1 MTSANHI
8 TVGDMTS
15 LGNHS
20 YPYDD
25 TTQSATFYSDTSPI
39 ALTNTTLLDLVGN
52 ITTDDDIVNEQN
64 LAQVIGISIVVGFI
78 SIITMAGNL
87 LVIIAFKIDKQL
99 QTISNC
105 FLLSLA
111 VADFTI
117 GLVSMPL
124 YTVYL
129 LMGYWPLGPALC
141 DLWLSLDYTMS
152 NASVANLLIICFDR
166 YFSVTR
172 PLTYRAH
179 RTPKK
184 AGIMIGCAWAVSV
197 LLWTPWIISWPYI
210 EGKRT
215 VPDTECYIQFLTTNA
230 FLTIA
235 TALAAFYI
243 PVSVMTILYF
253 KIYKETEKRQ
263 KRIPMLQ
270 AYAKIS
276 MKNKRYRNCS
286 VSNMRP
292 SSISGNGD
300 LSMDEDEELREL
312 SLRRSKEVRG
322 RCSTLCCFNKI
333 LDRDYEPTDNS
344 STSDSPTSPSIKTP
358 RIKHAL
364 ESFDQED
371 DSFIRP
377 RRNNTEQSLKRN
389 SVDSNP
395 SVSLTKRPEIR
406 PDNNVIVSDPLLT
419 EDMTY
424 TILIKLPSEIEN
436 ASPKKPSIKLL
447 YTNSENANSTDNEV
461 AEDQKEE
468 LSNSDSEVA
477 QLYTSASRNKSN
489 QDINVY
495 DDDDYQTDD
504 ETTSVNK
511 RALNDS
517 SVPPRCG
524 TPALGR
530 RAKSAD
536 AAKAANEAHIAC
548 KVVNKMENQRVR
560 RKRQERRQE
569 RKAAKT
575 LSAILL
581 AFIITWTPY
590 NIFAVV
596 GSFCLT
602 CIHPTVYAFGKY
614 IMCFM
619 NLITLIFYATFF
631 TVSLFSTFCN
641 LILIRKT

>member
-1 MTSANHI
+1 MTAANHI
-8 TVGDMTS
+8 NLGDMTTF
-15 LGNHS
+15 GNHS
-20 YPYDD
+20 NHYDATTPSENFLNSETTPLD
-25 TTQSATFYSDTSPI
+25 TF
-39 ALTNTTLLDLVGN
+39 NTTLLDYVTN
-52 ITTDDDIVNEQN
+52 TTITVENTEQN
-64 LAQVIGISIVVGFI
+64 LAQVIGISIVVGLI

-152 NASVANLLIICFDR
+152 NASVANLIIICFDR

-184 AGIMIGCAWAVSV
+184 AGIMIGCAWVVSV

-230 FLTIA
+230 VLTIA

-276 MKNKRYRNCS
+276 MKHKRYRNCS
-286 VSNMRP
+286 LSNMRP

-300 LSMDEDEELREL
+300 ISMDEDEELREL
-312 SLRRSKEVRG
+312 SFRKPKEVRN
-322 RCSTLCCFNKI
+322 RWSMLCCCNKI

-344 STSDSPTSPSIKTP
+344 STSDSPTSASIKSP
-358 RIKHAL
+358 RIKHAPD
-364 ESFDQED
+364 SFDQEHH
-371 DSFIRP
+371 SFIRP

-389 SVDSNP
+389 SLDSNP
-395 SVSLTKRPEIR
+395 SVSLMKRPEIR
-406 PDNNVIVSDPLLT
+406 PNNNSIVTDPLLQ
-419 EDMTY
+419 EDLTY

-436 ASPKKPSIKLL
+436 STTPQKPSIKLL
-447 YTNSENANSTDNEV
+447 YSNSDSANSLDKQCADE
-461 AEDQKEE
+461 AMKDE

-477 QLYTSASRNKSN
+477 QIYKNTGSN
-489 QDINVY
+489 HISNPDIHGY
-495 DDDDYQTDD
+495 DDDDDQTDD
-504 ETTSVNK
+504 EITSDNKCSRMDTT
-511 RALNDS
+511 

-536 AAKAANEAHIAC
+536 AAKNATEAHIAC
-548 KVVNKMENQRVR
+548 RVVNKMENQRVR

-602 CIHPTVYAFGKY
+602 CIHPTVYAFGKLVFY
-614 IMCFM
+614 CSLVET
-619 NLITLIFYATFF
+619 NLQICITF
-631 TVSLFSTFCN
+631 
-641 LILIRKT
+641 

>member
-1 MTSANHI
+1 MTATGYQVGGESSPGHYGNLFENASQISSFISQI
-8 TVGDMTS
+8 T
-15 LGNHS
+15 S
-20 YPYDD
+20 YNTVTD
-25 TTQSATFYSDTSPI
+25 
-39 ALTNTTLLDLVGN
+39 NTTSWFDNVTN
-52 ITTDDDIVNEQN
+52 ATDAAETPYEPH
-64 LAQVIGISIVVGFI
+64 LAHVIGVSMVVGCI

-197 LLWTPWIISWPYI
+197 LLWTPWIFGWPYI

-230 FLTIA
+230 ALTIA

-276 MKNKRYRNCS
+276 LKNKRYRNS
-286 VSNMRP
+286 SLSNMRP
-292 SSISGNGD
+292 SSLSGNGD
-300 LSMDEDEELREL
+300 ISMDEDEELREL
-312 SLRRSKEVRG
+312 SFRKSRESRETRG
-322 RCSTLCCFNKI
+322 RCSALCCFNKI
-333 LDRDYEPTDNS
+333 LDRDYEQTDNS
-344 STSDSPTSPSIKTP
+344 STSDSPTSPSIKSP
-358 RIKHAL
+358 RMHHVG
-364 ESFDQED
+364 ESFDREEN
-371 DSFIRP
+371 DSFIKP
-377 RRNNTEQSLKRN
+377 HRNNTEQSLKRN
-389 SVDSNP
+389 SLDSNP
-395 SVSLTKRPEIR
+395 SVSLMKRPEVR
-406 PDNNVIVSDPLLT
+406 PNNNVIVNDPLLK

-424 TILIKLPSEIEN
+424 TILIKLPSEMEDT
-436 ASPKKPSIKLL
+436 SPKKPSIKLL
-447 YTNSENANSTDNEV
+447 YRNNSGSVNSTDNELV
-461 AEDQKEE
+461 DQKDE
-468 LSNSDSEVA
+468 LTNSDSEVA
-477 QLYTSASRNKSN
+477 QYNNTMKCKSN
-489 QDINVY
+489 QDIASTFG
-495 DDDDYQTDD
+495 DGESQSDD
-504 ETTSVNK
+504 ETNCENK
-511 RALNDS
+511 RIHCDS

-530 RAKSAD
+530 RAKSSD
-536 AAKAANEAHIAC
+536 AVKAANEAKIASN
-548 KVVNKMENQRVR
+548 VVNKIENQRVR
-560 RKRQERRQE
+560 RKRQERRQD

-590 NIFAVV
+590 NIFAVI

-602 CIHPTVYAFGKY
+602 CIHPTVYAFGR
-614 IMCFM
+614 C
-619 NLITLIFYATFF
+619 IFH
-631 TVSLFSTFCN
+631 L
-641 LILIRKT
+641 

>member
-1 MTSANHI
+1 MSQGDDYSFPYNFTTENQIFSNDTS
-8 TVGDMTS
+8 TLTS
-15 LGNHS
+15 LNTS
-20 YPYDD
+20 FYNNVTNYP
-25 TTQSATFYSDTSPI
+25 TATNVPDQPH
-39 ALTNTTLLDLVGN
+39 
-52 ITTDDDIVNEQN
+52 
-64 LAQVIGISIVVGFI
+64 LAQVIGVSIVVGFI

-129 LMGYWPLGPALC
+129 LMGHWPLGPALC

-197 LLWTPWIISWPYI
+197 LLWTPWIFGWPYI

-230 FLTIA
+230 ILTIA

-270 AYAKIS
+270 ANAKIS
-276 MKNKRYRNCS
+276 LKHKRCRNS
-286 VSNMRP
+286 SLSNNIRP
-292 SSISGNGD
+292 SSLSGNGD
-300 LSMDEDEELREL
+300 ISLDEDEELREL
-312 SLRRSKEVRG
+312 PFRKTKETRT
-322 RCSTLCCFNKI
+322 RWSTLFCCNRI
-333 LDRDYEPTDNS
+333 LDRDYEQTDNS
-344 STSDSPTSPSIKTP
+344 STSDSPTSASLKCP
-358 RIKHAL
+358 RVKHV
-364 ESFDQED
+364 EEMYDQED
-371 DSFIRP
+371 DSLINHRG
-377 RRNNTEQSLKRN
+377 NKTEPPLKPSSLE
-389 SVDSNP
+389 SHP
-395 SVSLTKRPEIR
+395 SVSLMKGPEIR
-406 PDNNVIVSDPLLT
+406 PNNNVIVNDPLLK
-419 EDMTY
+419 DDLTY
-424 TILIKLPSEIEN
+424 TILIKLPSEVQN
-436 ASPKKPSIKLL
+436 AGSEKPSIKML
-447 YTNSENANSTDNEV
+447 YSQSGSANSLDNENV
-461 AEDQKEE
+461 IQKDE
-468 LSNSDSEVA
+468 LTNSDSEVA
-477 QLYTSASRNKSN
+477 QLCLNGTRRKST
-489 QDINVY
+489 QDVVNY
-495 DDDDYQTDD
+495 DEDDYPSED
-504 ETTSVNK
+504 EVSIDTK
-511 RALNDS
+511 RHHMDS

-536 AAKAANEAHIAC
+536 AAKAATEAHIAS
-548 KVVNKMENQRVR
+548 KVVNKIENQRVR
-560 RKRQERRQE
+560 RKRQERRQD

-602 CIHPTVYAFGKY
+602 CIHPTVYAFGMLFYSFKVTY
-614 IMCFM
+614 RRL
-619 NLITLIFYATFF
+619 NATL
-631 TVSLFSTFCN
+631 VSC
-641 LILIRKT
+641 I